1 MTCNRIRVRGF
12 VTGRPVAVPPRRSW
26 PASCIGVLVLAGA
39 CRIAPNA
46 RANGPPIAIID
57 AHIHTA
63 FTDSIE
69 PVSGIVN
76 SRDSL
81 LASMRRAGI
90 VGAVAH
96 TDSAGGGWVD
106 LSDHGIIHCGGVGAA
121 PDLAR
126 LDAGLRDGHYR
137 CIKVYLGYAWRYAA
151 DPVYAEVYELARTY
165 GVPVVFHTGDTW
177 STRGKLKY
185 ADPLTI
191 DEVAVDHPDVTFVI
205 AHAGYPWYVSA
216 AEVAYKNPNVYLE
229 ASAFM
234 VGNPATVDAAWLDRY
249 VVQPIS
255 WVFGYLEDPR
265 KLMFGTDWPLIDME
279 GYVAAWKRAIPREDW
294 QAVFHDNAARVF
306 GIPDIRSPRPASR

>member
-1 MTCNRIRVRGF
+1 MTR
-12 VTGRPVAVPPRRSW
+12 RPWLRFA
-26 PASCIGVLVLAGA
+26 LLLAAA
-39 CRIAPNA
+39 CRIAPNE
-46 RANGPPIAIID
+46 RPDTPQVDIID

-63 FTDSIE
+63 FTDSID
-69 PVSGIVN
+69 PGSGLVN

-90 VGAVAH
+90 VGAIAH
-96 TDSAGGGWVD
+96 TDSAGGGRVG
-106 LSDHGIIHCGGVGAA
+106 LSDHGIVYCGGVGAG

-126 LDAGLRDGHYR
+126 LEAGLADGSYR
-137 CIKVYLGYAWRYAA
+137 CIKIYLGYAWRYASDA
-151 DPVYAEVYELARTY
+151 VYTPVYELARAY

-177 STRGKLKY
+177 STRGRLKY

-191 DEVAVDHPDVTFVI
+191 DDVAVDYPDVTFVI
-205 AHAGYPWYVSA
+205 AHAGYPWYPSA
-216 AEVAYKNPNVYLE
+216 AEVAYKNPNVYIE

-234 VGNPATVDAAWLDRY
+234 VGRPSEVDPAWLDRY

-279 GYVAAWKRAIPREDW
+279 GYVEAWKRAIPREHW

-306 GIPDIRSPRPASR
+306 HLAPSPGAAAEDPDRAVPR